1 MKGYF
6 LAVWVPERPWGT
18 ARPAVRE
25 QEFQIW
31 MLRELEQVS
40 DRCQA
45 LPPDRWLL
53 DLSGM
58 ETCLGP
64 APAIA
69 QQLERRLRE
78 QGLTPRMGLAATR
91 TAALLAAEAG
101 RAPILDDAP
110 AAALAGLPLATL
122 QALSDCGPA
131 AVACLD
137 VFARWGLRTLGD
149 VAALPRRALSERLG
163 RAGLACQR
171 WARGDDEGLML
182 PGAPAPEPAICEQ
195 TFEPALE
202 GYLPLLPWL
211 DGQVRTQAAEWE
223 RHDRALASCE
233 LALGLEQGRAL
244 PGPRV
249 WQWRYAPPLPHR
261 DARRCVRQL
270 ETALALEPPAAPI
283 AAARIEFRLLRPRR
297 LQAGLFGDAAVEEEN
312 RERLLARLRV
322 LLEDPEGQ
330 RCGSPRLR
338 DWHRRDVFAMAPY
351 GPQPSV
357 ISHQSSGAPAG
368 AALARGGWALRAR
381 RPAVAIRMEMARLP
395 VQTDGFSPV
404 GAMCYLPPPRR
415 IQRAWGPWRCSG
427 AWWSDGAWSRD
438 EWDVEFAPG
447 ERCRLL
453 YDRRARRWFLLGEY
467 D

>member
-6 LAVWVPERPWGT
+6 LAVWVPERPWG
-18 ARPAVRE
+18 ASRPALRE
-25 QEFQIW
+25 QEFQSWI
-31 MLRELEQVS
+31 LRELEQVS

-64 APAIA
+64 APAITR
-69 QQLERRLRE
+69 QLEQRLRE
-78 QGLTPRMGLAATR
+78 QGLAPRMGLAPTR

-110 AAALAGLPLATL
+110 AAALAALPLATL
-122 QALSDCGPA
+122 QALSDCGA
-131 AVACLD
+131 AATACLD
-137 VFARWGLRTLGD
+137 VFARWGLRTLGE

-211 DGQVRTQAAEWE
+211 DGQVRAQAAEWE

-233 LALGLEQGRAL
+233 LALGLEPGRACTGL
-244 PGPRV
+244 RA

-270 ETALALEPPAAPI
+270 ETALALGPPGAPI
-283 AAARIEFRLLRPRR
+283 ATARIEFRLLRPRR
-297 LQAGLFGDAAVEEEN
+297 LQAGLFGDAAIEEEN

-338 DWHRRDVFAMAPY
+338 DWHRRDVFAMAAYAPEQGSATKGQ
-351 GPQPSV
+351 GP
-357 ISHQSSGAPAG
+357 GE
-368 AALARGGWALRAR
+368 ARLALRAR
-381 RPAVAIRMEMARLP
+381 RPAVAIGMEMARLP
-395 VQTDGFSPV
+395 VQADGFSPV
-404 GAMCYLPPPRR
+404 GAVCHVPEPRR
-415 IQRAWGPWRCSG
+415 VQRAWGPWRCSG
-427 AWWSDGAWSRD
+427 AWWSDSAWSRD

>member
-6 LAVWVPERPWGT
+6 LVVWVPERPWGT

-25 QEFQIW
+25 QEFQSW

-40 DRCQA
+40 DRCQP
-45 LPPDRWLL
+45 LPPDHWLL

-69 QQLERRLRE
+69 RQLERRLCE
-78 QGLTPRMGLAATR
+78 QGLTPRMGMAPTR

-101 RAPILDDAP
+101 MAPILDDAP
-110 AAALAGLPLATL
+110 AAVLAALPLSTL

-131 AVACLD
+131 AAACLD
-137 VFARWGLRTLGD
+137 VFARWGLRTLGE

-211 DGQVRTQAAEWE
+211 DGQVHAQAAEWE
-223 RHDRALASCE
+223 RHDRALAWCE
-233 LALGLEQGRAL
+233 LALGLEQDRAF
-244 PGPRV
+244 PGLRL

-261 DARRCVRQL
+261 DARRCLRQL
-270 ETALALEPPAAPI
+270 ETALALGPPAAPI
-283 AAARIEFRLLRPRR
+283 ATARIEFRLLRPRR
-297 LQAGLFGDAAVEEEN
+297 TQAGLFGDAAVEEEN

-330 RCGSPRLR
+330 QCGSPRLR

-351 GPQPSV
+351 APEQG
-357 ISHQSSGAPAG
+357 SGARGQGSGG
-368 AALARGGWALRAR
+368 ARLTLRAR

-395 VQTDGFSPV
+395 VQADGFSPV
-404 GAMCYLPPPRR
+404 GAMCYLPQPRR

-438 EWDVEFAPG
+438 EWDVEFAPD
-447 ERCRLL
+447 ERYRLL
-453 YDRRARRWFLLGEY
+453 YDRQARRWFLLGEY